1 MAASNPRALGGS
13 ARFSRWP
20 GTLLMAVLFALVV
33 WGRGTAQIDAARE
46 SVDSG
51 QLVGILADPL
61 HVSMG
66 AVYGAFVREAMDGG
80 APYMHNSQTTNPH
93 PPTLLRPYEYAIG
106 RLGRA
111 LQPAEPARFAFEAE
125 RLIGLLLF
133 VGGLATLAHQ
143 LLTSWLLRAV
153 FLGLGCFGGNLF
165 VWVQAVGGPRVWLD
179 TNMPHL
185 SGLGF
190 SYPAYLLG
198 VPHLAAEVGCAA
210 FAMAGILGLVASARR
225 GLESRAALGFA
236 LLGGLAILGVASVRP
251 YTAPVLWIVGLI
263 AWYGVR
269 AMQTEWSAAR
279 RMRWLALG
287 AGLLLPAPPMLLA
300 IRASLGE
307 GSAFAALNVVHP
319 SPPMVEQLL
328 FFGFPALGA
337 LLLFLMWTWISRR
350 WHVASPRALG
360 HLLLWLGLGTAL
372 ANAGPWVAWE
382 VEAMSPL
389 ALAWLCVFM
398 VLVAAVLEAGARAAS
413 ALAWGLVVVAAGLG
427 LWSAQARDVELA
439 AAVARHERH
448 LVLTPAEAA
457 AVDWLRAHRAE
468 LGSKNAATDRTGL
481 ARDAALPGIWCEA
494 SPLAT
499 MLPWLAGVRVFLG
512 HPDHTPDSAERL
524 AFSQRFRRDGK
535 GLSLLGGAGVTHLL
549 SWPFPP
555 EARQPDPLDGRAGL
569 LRLVEGNFRIDAI
582 NEVRKD

>member
-1 MAASNPRALGGS
+1 MST
-13 ARFSRWP
+13 SRRRGPQWLTAWP
-20 GTLLMAVLFALVV
+20 GTVWLALVFALVV
-33 WGRGTAQIDAARE
+33 WMRGGAKIEAARE

-51 QLVGILADPL
+51 RLVGILADPL

-80 APYMHNSQTTNPH
+80 TPYVHNSQTTNPH

-106 RLGRA
+106 QLGRA
-111 LQPAEPARFAFEAE
+111 VQPADPARFAFEAE

-133 VGGLATLAHQ
+133 VFGLAALAHQ
-143 LLTSWLLRAV
+143 LRLSWILRAV
-153 FLGLGCFGGNLF
+153 FLGLACFGGNLF

-198 VPHLAAEVGCAA
+198 VPHLAAEVGFAA
-210 FAMAGILGLVASARR
+210 FAMAGIVGLVASARR
-225 GLESRAALGFA
+225 GIETPGLMRLALM
-236 LLGGLAILGVASVRP
+236 GGLGMLGVAVVRP
-251 YTAPVLWIVGLI
+251 YTAPVLWLVGLV
-263 AWYGVR
+263 AWYGMR
-269 AMQTEWSAAR
+269 AVQTEWDAGR

-287 AGLLLPAPPMLLA
+287 ACLLIPAPPMLLA
-300 IRASLGE
+300 IRASLAE
-307 GSAFAALNVVHP
+307 DSAFAALNVVHP
-319 SPPMVEQLL
+319 SPPLLEQLL

-337 LLLFLMWTWISRR
+337 LGLFLLWPWLSRR
-350 WHVASPRALG
+350 WQVVNPRSLG
-360 HLLLWLGLGTAL
+360 LLLLWLGLGTAL

-398 VLVAAVLEAGARAAS
+398 VLVAALLEARARAAGF
-413 ALAWGLVVVAAGLG
+413 LAWSLVAFATGLG
-427 LWSAQARDVELA
+427 LWSTHARNLELQ
-439 AAVARHERH
+439 AAVGRHERH
-448 LVLTPAEAA
+448 LVLLPAEAT
-457 AVDWLRAHRAE
+457 AVDWLSSHRAE
-468 LGSKNAATDRTGL
+468 LAVGGAEIGRTGL
-481 ARDAALPGIWCEA
+481 AHDAALPGIWCEA

-512 HPDHTPDSAERL
+512 HPDHTPDAAERQ

-569 LRLVEGNFRIDAI
+569 ERLVEGNFRIDAI
-582 NEVRKD
+582 NGVRKD